1 METAPAPAVPTQP
14 VETPAPAVPEVAVAT
29 PAPAPVEIPAAQP
42 VETPVPEVPVAQSI
56 PTEVPT
62 PAVEDSST
70 PSVAAPSEVPTQTP
84 EMVSLD
90 SVVNEPKVTES
101 NPFEEKKEELETF
114 VETAEESTSKVIEI
128 VKEPEN
134 ELEKVTKTVIVQS
147 LPLGKVQPVAPIA
160 VIQKNAQGD
169 VVNSTHDNIDDI
181 IPNKPSVE
189 KIKEEAKPIIVEEPE
204 KKEEKQ
210 PAILEKLEKIE
221 NKKTTPKTKPKKE
234 EKVEVKEEPIIVV
247 EEKIDG
253 PVILDDE
260 PTGPVVLDEEP
271 KTKTKKKK
279 IDIDKID
286 DEALKVLEDTVKVEQ
301 DTFVVLTDDEIENK
315 ESTRKIIR
323 GKDKFKK
330 KEIITA
336 QLEEKPFVVF
346 CNSCGNIVSADDV
359 ICPHCEE
366 PIK

>member
-1 METAPAPAVPTQP
+1 MLGNNILKLRKQLGFSQEELSEKVNVTRQTISNWELNETQP
-14 VETPAPAVPEVAVAT
+14 NPEQLKLLSKALNV
-29 PAPAPVEIPAAQP
+29 
-42 VETPVPEVPVAQSI
+42 
-56 PTEVPT
+56 
-62 PAVEDSST
+62 
-70 PSVAAPSEVPTQTP
+70 SVDD
-84 EMVSLD
+84 LIGND
-90 SVVNEPKVTES
+90 
-101 NPFEEKKEELETF
+101 
-114 VETAEESTSKVIEI
+114 I
-128 VKEPEN
+128 
-134 ELEKVTKTVIVQS
+134 
-147 LPLGKVQPVAPIA
+147 
-160 VIQKNAQGD
+160 KN
-169 VVNSTHDNIDDI
+169 
-181 IPNKPSVE
+181 
-189 KIKEEAKPIIVEEPE
+189 
-204 KKEEKQ
+204 
-210 PAILEKLEKIE
+210 
-221 NKKTTPKTKPKKE
+221 
-234 EKVEVKEEPIIVV
+234 VV

-271 KTKTKKKK
+271 KTRTKKKK